1 MSKLS
6 TNYTEL
12 LNPLVEDKAS
22 LLSALFSD
30 DVIIRM
36 RLETILPENVLT
48 TDSLKF
54 YSMEIDDELAKA
66 LAKILPYTTLTSLD
80 LGGNNIGYSGA
91 KYLAEALKDN
101 TTLTSL
107 YLVGNYIG
115 YSGINALAGALKD
128 NTTLTSLDLGGND
141 IGYSGAKY
149 LAEALK
155 DNITLT
161 SLDLNGNNIGDAEVR
176 DLANL
181 IDRNIALFKEFAERL
196 VQDNTNSPDKI
207 LNIND
212 LKRLKNCDKKL
223 LEKTIG
229 EEGATKL
236 VTKYLHPNYFND
248 HAFEIIGVCEILAKN
263 TPTEETHISDLLN
276 ENRAHIFSFLS
287 PSDCTVSE
295 VNTDANEVPMVGD
308 VETA

>member
-66 LAKILPYTTLTSLD
+66 LAKILPY
-80 LGGNNIGYSGA
+80 
-91 KYLAEALKDN
+91 
-101 TTLTSL
+101 
-107 YLVGNYIG
+107 
-115 YSGINALAGALKD
+115 
-128 NTTLTSLDLGGND
+128 TTLTSLDLGGND